1 MKKMIFAIRKNLL
14 KAANEEDG
22 QGIVEYALILVLS
35 SVALVTALGMF
46 GSTLAERFDEIV
58 NVVSSL

>member
-1 MKKMIFAIRKNLL
+1 MIFAIRKNLL

>member
-1 MKKMIFAIRKNLL
+1 M